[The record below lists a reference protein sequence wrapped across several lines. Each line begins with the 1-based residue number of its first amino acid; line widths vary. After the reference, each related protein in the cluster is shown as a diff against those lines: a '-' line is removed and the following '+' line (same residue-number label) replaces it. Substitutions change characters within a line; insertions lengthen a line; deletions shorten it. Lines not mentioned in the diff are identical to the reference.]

1 MKLLETLSESFG
13 PSGFEDETRQ
23 IVIDELKPLCDKVWT
38 NTMGSVVGFR
48 AGKGPKSKKKKIM
61 VAGHMDEIGFLV
73 SHVDEKTGF
82 IRITPVGGFDPK
94 TLMAQRVMVFGKGKH
109 RLTGLLNLAGKPIHV
124 QTPEDKKKE
133 LKISDF
139 YVDLG
144 MPGKEVARKVEVG
157 DPVAWRRDFAKM
169 GECYNCKSMDDRV
182 GVYVMIEALRK
193 AKGNTNDIYAV
204 GTVQEEVGLRG
215 ATTSAYEIEPDIA
228 IALDTTLAMDTP
240 GNEPH
245 NKVAELGKGITI
257 SIMNS
262 AVISDRELVKELR
275 SIAKKKKIPVQLEI
289 LPRGGTDAG
298 AMQRTKAGARA
309 VTLSIPT
316 RNIHSVN
323 ETVHETDVKAGINLL
338 AAYLSQ

>member
-1 MKLLETLSESFG
+1 MELLKKLTESFG

-38 NTMGSVVGFR
+38 NTMGSVVGLKS
-48 AGKGPKSKKKKIM
+48 GKGKKNKKKIM
-61 VAGHMDEIGFLV
+61 IAGHMDEIGFLV

-82 IRITPVGGFDPK
+82 IRINPVGGFDPK
-94 TLMAQRVMVFGKGKH
+94 TLMCQRVLVLGNGKH
-109 RLTGLLNLAGKPIHV
+109 MLPGLLNVAGKPIHV
-124 QTPEDKKKE
+124 QSPEEKKRE
-133 LKISDF
+133 LKVSDF

-144 MPGKEVARKVEVG
+144 LPGKEVAKKVEIG
-157 DPVAWRRDFAKM
+157 DPVAWRRDFIQL
-169 GECYNCKSMDDRV
+169 GECLNCKSMDDRV

-193 AKGNTNDIYAV
+193 AKGNTHDIYAV

-215 ATTSAYEIEPDIA
+215 AVTSAYEIDPDIS
-228 IALDTTLAMDTP
+228 IALDVTLAMDTP

-257 SIMNS
+257 AIMNS
-262 AVISDRELVKELR
+262 AVISDRDLVKELR
-275 SIAKKKKIPVQLEI
+275 AIAKKKRIPVQLEI

-298 AMQRTKAGARA
+298 AMQRSRAGSRA

-316 RNIHSVN
+316 RYVHSVN
-323 ETVHETDVKAGINLL
+323 ETVHQKDVQAGINLL
-338 AAYLSQ
+338 AAFLSQ